1 MSEVTQLGSRVAGI
15 QSRAPW
21 ALSHQVVFLT
31 VPCGG
36 TLGPPPFYCPSC
48 TPDDNILWA
57 NSEKLEDGV
66 GGWGALAM
74 GPDFHFLLGRP
85 LPLEG
90 GTVQAQVQ

>member
-1 MSEVTQLGSRVAGI
+1 M
-15 QSRAPW
+15 
-21 ALSHQVVFLT
+21 
-31 VPCGG
+31 
-36 TLGPPPFYCPSC
+36 
-48 TPDDNILWA
+48 PDDNILWA